1 MSWLDPGAYGTLG
14 VGGGFALAAALH
26 FPEKEIWIIWGD
38 GSAGYS
44 IAEFDTVSY
53 NTIIK
58 RLKANF
64 LILLTTQII
73 FFLFRFCFFFFKTV
87 CKTWM

>member
-1 MSWLDPGAYGTLG
+1 MEQNGSDYFFLVFFSCSFFVPGPLSWLDPGAYGTLG

-44 IAEFDTVSY
+44 IAEFDTVS
-53 NTIIK
+53 
-58 RLKANF
+58 
-64 LILLTTQII
+64 
-73 FFLFRFCFFFFKTV
+73 
-87 CKTWM
+87 

>member
-1 MSWLDPGAYGTLG
+1 MEQNGSDYFFLILFFFLVLFFCTGPLSWLDPGAYGTLG

-44 IAEFDTVSY
+44 IAEFDTVS
-53 NTIIK
+53 
-58 RLKANF
+58 
-64 LILLTTQII
+64 
-73 FFLFRFCFFFFKTV
+73 
-87 CKTWM
+87 